1 MRWAVNIRV
10 HRIYLKEC
18 GLDQEGGM
26 SWSAVKDEEISYT
39 DYEQTIDRIISYP
52 DAIRETLKQAMAASP
67 EVFLFGEGINDQ
79 PALFGVTT
87 DLYKEFGE
95 DRVFDI
101 PLSEN
106 ALMGVATGAALAGMR
121 PVYFHN
127 RPDFLLLAMDQFVN
141 HATKYNYMSG
151 GQCSVPMVIWA
162 AIGKGWGA
170 AGQHSQCPQA
180 FFAHVPGCKVLMPAT
195 PFDSKGLLRSA
206 IEDNNPV
213 VILEHRTLLNQSGHV
228 PEEEYRIPIGKGVI
242 RRRGT
247 EVTIVAD
254 SLMVQEA
261 IKAADILES
270 EGISAE
276 VIDLRSIKP
285 WDEELV
291 YQSVIKTG
299 RLLIADTA
307 WYSFGVGAEI
317 AATIGERAFGYLKC
331 GVMRVAYPD
340 IPAPA
345 SVTLENAFYV
355 GVEVI
360 IRKVK
365 DALCDNALRTEKTFI
380 FDVNI

>member
-1 MRWAVNIRV
+1 
-10 HRIYLKEC
+10 
-18 GLDQEGGM
+18 M
-26 SWSAVKDEEISYT
+26 SWSAVKDEKISYS
-39 DYEQTIDRIISYP
+39 DYEKNIDRIIQYP
-52 DAIRETLKQAMAASP
+52 DAIRETLRQALLVKP
-67 EVFLFGEGINDQ
+67 DVFLFGEGINDQ

-87 DLYKEFGE
+87 DLYKEFGD

-106 ALMGVATGAALAGMR
+106 ALMGVAIGAAIAGMR
-121 PVYFHN
+121 PIYLHN
-127 RPDFLLLAMDQFVN
+127 RPDFLFLTMDQFVN

-151 GQCSVPMVIWA
+151 GQCPVPMVIWA

-170 AGQHSQCPQA
+170 AGQHSQCPQV
-180 FFAHVPGCKVLMPAT
+180 FFSHVPGCKVLMPTT
-195 PFDSKGLLRSA
+195 PFDSKGLLLSA

-228 PEEEYRIPIGKGVI
+228 PEQEYRIPIGKGVI

-247 EVTIVAD
+247 EVTIVAN

-261 IKAADILES
+261 MKAAEILES

-291 YQSVIKTG
+291 YQSVVKTG

-317 AATIGERAFGYLKC
+317 AATIGERAFNYLKC
-331 GVMRVAYPD
+331 GIMRVAYPD
-340 IPAPA
+340 VPAPA

-355 GVEVI
+355 GTDEIV
-360 IRKVK
+360 RKVK
-365 DALCDNALRTEKTFI
+365 KSFSINSLYEDNSFI
-380 FDVNI
+380 LDVNM

>member
-1 MRWAVNIRV
+1 
-10 HRIYLKEC
+10 
-18 GLDQEGGM
+18 M
-26 SWSAVKDEEISYT
+26 SWSAVKNEEISYNE
-39 DYEQTIDRIISYP
+39 YQRTIDRIISYP
-52 DAIRETLKQAMAASP
+52 DAIREALKIALSNKE

-95 DRVFDI
+95 ERVFDT

-106 ALMGVATGAALAGMR
+106 ALMGIATGAAIAGMR

-151 GQCSVPMVIWA
+151 GQCPVPMVIWA
-162 AIGKGWGA
+162 ATGKGWGA
-170 AGQHSQCPQA
+170 AGQHSQSLQA
-180 FFAHVPGCKVLMPAT
+180 LFAHVPGCKVLMPTT
-195 PFDSKGLLRSA
+195 PFDSKGLMLSA

-213 VILEHRTLLNQSGHV
+213 VILEHRILLNQSGHV

-242 RRRGT
+242 RRQGK
-247 EVTIVAD
+247 EITIVAD

-261 IKAADILES
+261 MKAAERLEK

-291 YQSVIKTG
+291 YQSVLKTG
-299 RLLIADTA
+299 RLLVADTA
-307 WYSFGVGAEI
+307 WYSFGIGAEI
-317 AATIGERAFGYLKC
+317 AATIGERAFEYLKC

-340 IPAPA
+340 IPTPA
-345 SVTLENAFYV
+345 SVTLEDEFYAGEEDIVNKVRNAF
-355 GVEVI
+355 
-360 IRKVK
+360 K
-365 DALCDNALRTEKTFI
+365 
-380 FDVNI
+380 DVNTK